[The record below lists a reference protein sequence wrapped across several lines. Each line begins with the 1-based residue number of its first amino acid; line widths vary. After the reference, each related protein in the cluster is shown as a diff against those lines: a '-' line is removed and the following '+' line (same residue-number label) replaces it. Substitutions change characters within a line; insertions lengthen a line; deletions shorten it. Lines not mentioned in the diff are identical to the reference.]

1 MSKITF
7 LFLLI
12 FFPSIVYADDFFPSG
27 QLDKNRYLD
36 TMAFTISEVPDIG
49 NCAGCIEYDI
59 SGLKGS
65 YSDNIFS
72 SIKIEDI
79 TYPDIHYG
87 LVRSPRQYD
96 TVSVPPLAK
105 VDFIYLY
112 KNDANGAVNITE
124 LGVFLGVSNHD
135 GPYQLLDIDTEYR
148 GVLFKLPTIQDMR
161 YGNLK
166 MYEGIGI
173 VNKGASGSVV
183 LGSAYVKSPL
193 KFKNWK
199 IEFSNGNA
207 NLKIVVENEGGEF
220 LNNIEYEHKEFF
232 LKRNFSAY
240 EQYTYEYTLLDVN
253 SDTLG
258 YPSIFN
264 GNVKMGCA
272 VSGQL
277 NESPMISNSAIVYG
291 VREEGGVNLNYVSSR
306 VKPWVESF
314 CVTRLPY
321 RMYAPKFF
329 EEEEVIEES
338 EAEVLGIDEKEVGNV
353 AVNLS
358 KLPQTGIASSN
369 IFLPFFLVV
378 IAILCYYHIRRLR
391 K

>member
-1 MSKITF
+1 M
-7 LFLLI
+7 L
-12 FFPSIVYADDFFPSG
+12 VHADEFFPSG

-36 TMAFTISEVPDIG
+36 TMAFTISEIPNTG

-59 SGLKGS
+59 SRLKGS
-65 YSDNIFS
+65 YSNNILS
-72 SIKIEDI
+72 SIKIGDI

-87 LVRSPRQYD
+87 LVRSPGLYD
-96 TVSVPPLAK
+96 TVSVPPFSK

-112 KNDANGAVNITE
+112 KNDANEAVNITE

-135 GPYQLLDIDTEYR
+135 GAYQLLDIDTEYR

-166 MYEGIGI
+166 MYEGIGM

-193 KFKNWK
+193 KFKNWE
-199 IEFSNGNA
+199 IEFENGNA

-272 VSGQL
+272 VSGQP
-277 NESPMISNSAIVYG
+277 NESPMISNSAILYG
-291 VREEGGVNLNYVSSR
+291 VREEGGVSLNYVSSR
-306 VKPWVESF
+306 VKPWVGSF
-314 CVTRLPY
+314 CITRLPY
-321 RMYAPKFF
+321 RMYASKFF
-329 EEEEVIEES
+329 EEEEVLEES
-338 EAEVLGIDEKEVGNV
+338 EAEVLGIDDV
-353 AVNLS
+353 AVNLN
-358 KLPQTGIASSN
+358 KLPQTGIASPN